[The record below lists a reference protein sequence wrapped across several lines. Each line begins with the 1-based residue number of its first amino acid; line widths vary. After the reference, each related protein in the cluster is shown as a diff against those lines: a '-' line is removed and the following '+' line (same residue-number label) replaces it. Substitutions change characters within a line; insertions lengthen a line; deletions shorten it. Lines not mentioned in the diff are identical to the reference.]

1 MSEFS
6 EMLESY
12 VTHKKVNKY
21 QMAKY
26 LSIDRSSLHKIIQG
40 QRHAPSRDLVRRMAR
55 YLELSPYEQSELM
68 ELYSISLVSPERYYR
83 RKNVDLFL
91 RSFHACPS
99 PIEMPSF
106 QDSDFT
112 VEDRDTIPFSDM
124 GQSME
129 YLIYHLVTQENER
142 ENGKIYYLGTPD
154 LPGFSN
160 LFPLIQ
166 GKCTL
171 QHILPMT
178 KYESMLEIKNDHN
191 FHSLSQI
198 ISLYAQFA
206 DNSVQYQTAY
216 YYGGDY
222 VHSAFPPFP
231 YLIVTTRYAFQISSD
246 FQNGILYTDPNMV
259 SYFRDLFVRLYRNT
273 IPLLVPIQDL
283 NRQLELNQRIMEA
296 KSDEEILFQLV
307 PCLIPFVQDVDVNQ
321 YLSKN
326 MPQREYFIS
335 VFTKYIQNLVKRHQ
349 VIHPIHFCSLSGIQR
364 FLEHGVFDEFS
375 TEFYTPLQMN
385 DRKKVVQNF
394 LDHASMYDLR
404 LLRQDIG
411 ELANGL
417 KIYLCD
423 SLGYIQFMSHDGK
436 IIVLTLENPNFL
448 SSFKDYF
455 EAMDKELY
463 YPKEEAILLIQ
474 SLLNQYRGI
483 D

>member
-12 VTHKKVNKY
+12 VSKKNVNKY

-40 QRHAPSRDLVRRMAR
+40 QRNAPSKEIVKRMGR
-55 YLELSPYEQSELM
+55 YLELSPYEQKELL

-83 RKNVDLFL
+83 RKNVEIFL
-91 RSFHACPS
+91 QSFHAQPS
-99 PIEMPSF
+99 RIEMPSF
-106 QDSDFT
+106 QDSNF
-112 VEDRDTIPFSDM
+112 VLEDRDAIPFSDM

-129 YLIYHLVTQENER
+129 YLIYHLVTKENESGEGMIR
-142 ENGKIYYLGTPD
+142 FLGTPD

-166 GKCTL
+166 GKSTL
-171 QHILPMT
+171 KHILPMS
-178 KYESMLEIKNDHN
+178 KYESMLEVKNDHN
-191 FHSLSQI
+191 FQALSQV

-206 DNSVQYQTAY
+206 YNSVQYQTSY

-231 YLIVTTRYAFQISSD
+231 YLIVTTDYALQISSD
-246 FQNGILYTDPNMV
+246 YQNGILYTDPEMV
-259 SYFRDLFVRLYRNT
+259 DYFGKLFDRLHQNT

-283 NRQLELNQRIMEA
+283 FKQLKLNQQIMEA

-307 PCLIPFVQDVDVNQ
+307 PCLIPFVRGVDIDK
-321 YLSKN
+321 YLSKEL
-326 MPQREYFIS
+326 PQRDYFMPVFIEYIE
-335 VFTKYIQNLVKRHQ
+335 NLIERHQ
-349 VIHPIHFCSLSGIQR
+349 LIHPIHFCSLNGIRR
-364 FLEHGVFDEFS
+364 FMEYGVFDEFS
-375 TEFYTPLQMN
+375 TEFYSPLEVE
-385 DRKKVVQNF
+385 DRKKVLQNF

-411 ELANGL
+411 ELTNGL

-423 SLGYIQFMSHDGK
+423 SIGYIQFMSHAGK
-436 IIVLTLENPNFL
+436 VIVLTLENPNFL
-448 SSFKDYF
+448 ASFKDYF
-455 EAMDKELY
+455 ESMDKDLY
-463 YPKEEAILLIQ
+463 YSKEEALHLIQ
-474 SLLNQYRGI
+474 SLLEKY
-483 D
+483 